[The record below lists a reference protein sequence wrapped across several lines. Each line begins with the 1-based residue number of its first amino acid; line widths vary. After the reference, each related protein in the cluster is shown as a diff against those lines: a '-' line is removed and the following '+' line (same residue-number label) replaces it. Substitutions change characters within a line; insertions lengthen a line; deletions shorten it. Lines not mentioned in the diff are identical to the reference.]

1 MSTACWQRL
10 PESQSADEGQTCFLW
25 DLLMWLAPR
34 AAEESPAVKAE
45 LDASAHVFAFC
56 GAVQAAD
63 EHVESRCL
71 AELASQTHE

>member
-1 MSTACWQRL
+1 
-10 PESQSADEGQTCFLW
+10 
-25 DLLMWLAPR
+25 MWLAPR